1 MKSLINGLGSGF
13 GRAFG
18 RIIAY
23 FVIGYIIYLLLKTFD
38 IDKLYQNYKGYR
50 FDIEP
55 LDRYTYRNNLLNH
68 NNY

>member
-38 IDKLYQNYKGYR
+38 IDISKYINILRGGI
-50 FDIEP
+50 F
-55 LDRYTYRNNLLNH
+55 
-68 NNY
+68 

>member
-23 FVIGYIIYLLLKTFD
+23 IVIGYIFYLVLQYLD
-38 IDKLYQNYKGYR
+38 IDLSKFNIRSL
-50 FDIEP
+50 F
-55 LDRYTYRNNLLNH
+55 L
-68 NNY
+68 

>member
-23 FVIGYIIYLLLKTFD
+23 FVIGYILFLLLKTFD
-38 IDKLYQNYKGYR
+38 IDITKYISNTA
-50 FDIEP
+50 I
-55 LDRYTYRNNLLNH
+55 
-68 NNY
+68 